1 MKRRNLPAIKAF
13 ERPDCVE
20 CDVPSSVLSRWAEM
34 PQAAEATDK
43 NAISIYEPIGVD
55 PWDGSGYGA
64 KRLAGALRAIGN
76 NPVTVSINSPGGDFF
91 EGVAMYNLLC
101 EHPQPVT
108 VKIVALAASA
118 ASVIAMAGDEIEIG
132 AGGFLMIHNS
142 WAMAIGNRYDMR
154 AAADVLEPFDEAM
167 QSIYAAK
174 TGMSTKDIGK
184 LMDAE
189 SWINAD
195 DAVAKGFADRVV
207 NVPTKT
213 ADGPAA
219 AHASARRRVEA
230 ILANAGMSRSERRAT
245 LKELSGMPSAA
256 EPAKPGA
263 GVDLSGIAALIQ
275 TIKSS

>member
-13 ERPDCVE
+13 ERPSGIE
-20 CDVPSSVLSRWAEM
+20 CDVPSSVLARWAAM
-34 PQAAEATDK
+34 PQAAEADDK
-43 NAISIYEPIGVD
+43 NTVSIYEQIGFD
-55 PWDGSGYGA
+55 SWDGSGYGA
-64 KRLAGALRAIGN
+64 KRLAGALRSIGN

-91 EGVAMYNLLC
+91 EGVAMYNLLR

-118 ASVIAMAGDEIEIG
+118 ASIIAMAGDEIEIG

-142 WAMAIGNRYDMR
+142 WVYAVGNRHDMR

-167 QSIYAAK
+167 QSIYSAK
-174 TGMSTKDIGK
+174 TGLSSKDIAK

-195 DAVAKGFADRVV
+195 DAVAKGFADRVI
-207 NVPTKT
+207 NVPTKS
-213 ADGPAA
+213 ADNVVLS
-219 AHASARRRVEA
+219 HASARRRIEA
-230 ILANAGMSRSERRAT
+230 ALADAGMSRSERRAA
-245 LKELSGMPSAA
+245 LKEISGTPRAAEPVMPSAD
-256 EPAKPGA
+256 
-263 GVDLSGIAALIQ
+263 VDLAGIASLIQ

>member
-1 MKRRNLPAIKAF
+1 MKRRNLPEIKAF
-13 ERPDCVE
+13 ERPAGVE
-20 CDVPSSVLSRWAEM
+20 CDVPSSVLARWAAL
-34 PQAAEATDK
+34 PQAAEADDK
-43 NAISIYEPIGVD
+43 NTISIYEQIGFD
-55 PWDGSGYGA
+55 SWDGTGYGA
-64 KRLAGALRAIGN
+64 KRLAGALRSIGN

-91 EGVAMYNLLC
+91 EGVAMYNLLR

-142 WAMAIGNRYDMR
+142 WVVAIGNRHDMR

-167 QSIYAAK
+167 QSIYSAK
-174 TGMSTKDIGK
+174 TGLSAKDIGK

-189 SWINAD
+189 SWINAE

-207 NVPTKT
+207 NAPTKT
-213 ADGPAA
+213 ADHTAA

-230 ILANAGMSRSERRAT
+230 ILTNAGMTRSERRAM

-256 EPAKPGA
+256 EPATPSA

-275 TIKSS
+275 TIKTS